1 MAKIRQRDLPFL
13 ALLIVGSLV
22 LIIGIFALPLYAIYC
37 LFSGK
42 PMFDEAKPED
52 DSEDNALKGSN
63 TDSAPE
69 KNEEPLVMTREAAR
83 ARLRAKGFVFHD
95 E

>member
-13 ALLIVGSLV
+13 ALLIVGSLA
-22 LIIGIFALPLYAIYC
+22 LIIGIFALPFYAIYR

-42 PMFDEAKPED
+42 PMFDDVKPEP

-63 TDSAPE
+63 TDSAP
-69 KNEEPLVMTREAAR
+69 KKDEEPLEMTREAAR
-83 ARLRAKGFVFHD
+83 ARLRAKGFVFRD